1 MFGGQHMSETVK
13 IWLAGMVQNEIEQ
26 VTGTIS
32 NNNLWMHS
40 SETDEEVEMFAEN
53 IANLEEYKSVL
64 ETIYKN
70 IEEGTFNV

>member
-1 MFGGQHMSETVK
+1 MSETVK
-13 IWLAGMVQNEIEQ
+13 IWLAGMVYNEIEQ

-40 SETDEEVEMFAEN
+40 SETEEEVEMFAEN
-53 IANLEEYKSVL
+53 ITNLEEYKLVL
-64 ETIYKN
+64 ETIYKS

>member
-1 MFGGQHMSETVK
+1 MSETIK

-40 SETDEEVEMFAEN
+40 SETEEEVEMFAEN
-53 IANLEEYKSVL
+53 IANLEEYKLVL
-64 ETIYKN
+64 ETIYKS

>member
-1 MFGGQHMSETVK
+1 MSETVK

-40 SETDEEVEMFAEN
+40 SETEEEVEMFAEN
-53 IANLEEYKSVL
+53 IANLEEYKLVL
-64 ETIYKN
+64 ETIYKS

>member
-64 ETIYKN
+64 ETIYKS

>member
-1 MFGGQHMSETVK
+1 MSETVK

-40 SETDEEVEMFAEN
+40 SETEEEVEMFAEN

-64 ETIYKN
+64 ETIYTS

>member
-1 MFGGQHMSETVK
+1 MSETVR
-13 IWLAGMVQNEIEQ
+13 IWLAGMVHNEIEQ
-26 VTGTIS
+26 VNGTIS

-64 ETIYKN
+64 ETMYKK
-70 IEEGTFNV
+70 IEEGTFDV

>member
-1 MFGGQHMSETVK
+1 MSETVK
-13 IWLAGMVQNEIEQ
+13 IWLAGMVQSEIEQ

-64 ETIYKN
+64 ETIYKS

>member
-1 MFGGQHMSETVK
+1 MSETVK

-64 ETIYKN
+64 ETIYKS

>member
-1 MFGGQHMSETVK
+1 MSETVK

-32 NNNLWMHS
+32 NNNLWMRS
-40 SETDEEVEMFAEN
+40 SETEEEVEMFSEN
-53 IANLEEYKSVL
+53 IATLEEYKLVL
-64 ETIYKN
+64 ETIYKS

>member
-1 MFGGQHMSETVK
+1 MSQTVK

-32 NNNLWMHS
+32 NNNLCMHS

-64 ETIYKN
+64 ETIYKS

>member
-1 MFGGQHMSETVK
+1 MSETVK

-64 ETIYKN
+64 ETIYKR